1 MKKFISSKSIPA
13 YLPIVNI
20 DTDMIIPKQ
29 FLKTIK
35 RTGLGKNLFY
45 EMRYD
50 EKGKMIDDFILN
62 KNPFNNSKILIAGK
76 NFGCGSSREHAP
88 WALLDFGI
96 TCVISSS
103 YADIFY
109 NNCFKN
115 WILPIKRPGRGKY
128 LFFEMRYDD
137 EGNEIKD
144 FVLNQ
149 KPFNQ
154 SKILIAGK
162 NFGCGSSREHAP
174 WALLD
179 FGITCV
185 ISSSYADIFYNNCFK
200 NGILPIKIN
209 EEKIKQISEYSLR
222 KEEIKIDLNDQK
234 VIFGNNEIKFDLDQ
248 FKKKCLLEGLDDI
261 ALSLEKSEKIES
273 FEKKLKASKPWILND

>member
-1 MKKFISSKSIPA
+1 MQKFKTIKSIPA
-13 YLPIVNI
+13 YLSIVNI

-45 EMRYD
+45 EIRYN
-50 EKGKMIDDFILN
+50 EKGNLIEDFILN
-62 KNPFNNSKILIAGK
+62 
-76 NFGCGSSREHAP
+76 
-88 WALLDFGI
+88 
-96 TCVISSS
+96 T
-103 YADIFY
+103 
-109 NNCFKN
+109 
-115 WILPIKRPGRGKY
+115 
-128 LFFEMRYDD
+128 
-137 EGNEIKD
+137 
-144 FVLNQ
+144 
-149 KPFNQ
+149 KPFNE

-200 NGILPIKIN
+200 NGILPIILPDT
-209 EEKIKQISEYSLR
+209 KIKELSDYSKR
-222 KEEIKIDLNDQK
+222 KEEITVNLEEQKITY
-234 VIFGNNEIKFDLDQ
+234 GNNETTFEIDQ

-261 ALSLEKSEKIES
+261 ALSLEKNPKITE
-273 FEKKLKASKPWILND
+273 FEKKLVTNKPWILND

>member
-1 MKKFISSKSIPA
+1 MLESIKIKMQKFNSLTSIPA

-35 RTGLGKNLFY
+35 RTGLGKSLFF

-50 EKGKMIDDFILN
+50 DNGNEIKDFILN
-62 KNPFNNSKILIAGK
+62 QKPYSQSTILIAGK

-109 NNCFKN
+109 
-115 WILPIKRPGRGKY
+115 
-128 LFFEMRYDD
+128 
-137 EGNEIKD
+137 
-144 FVLNQ
+144 
-149 KPFNQ
+149 
-154 SKILIAGK
+154 S
-162 NFGCGSSREHAP
+162 
-174 WALLD
+174 
-179 FGITCV
+179 
-185 ISSSYADIFYNNCFK
+185 NCFK
-200 NGILPIKIN
+200 NGILPIILE
-209 EEKIKQISEYSLR
+209 EEKIKELSLYSSR
-222 KEEIKIDLNDQK
+222 KEEISIDLDEQK
-234 VIFGNNEIKFDLDQ
+234 IIYGNNETKFVIDP

-261 ALSLEKSEKIES
+261 ALSLEKSKQIDTY
-273 FEKKLKASKPWILND
+273 EKKLKENKPWIFND

>member
-1 MKKFISSKSIPA
+1 MKKFDTLESIPA

-35 RTGLGKNLFY
+35 RTGLGKNLFF

-50 EKGKMIDDFILN
+50 ETGKEIKNFILN
-62 KNPFNNSKILIAGK
+62 
-76 NFGCGSSREHAP
+76 
-88 WALLDFGI
+88 
-96 TCVISSS
+96 
-103 YADIFY
+103 
-109 NNCFKN
+109 
-115 WILPIKRPGRGKY
+115 
-128 LFFEMRYDD
+128 
-137 EGNEIKD
+137 NEPYT
-144 FVLNQ
+144 N
-149 KPFNQ
+149 

-200 NGILPIKIN
+200 NGILPITIS
-209 EEKIKQISEYSLR
+209 EEQIKQISEYSNR
-222 KEEIKIDLNDQK
+222 REKILINLKDQK
-234 VIFGNNEIKFDLDQ
+234 IVFGNNEIKFELDE
-248 FKKKCLLEGLDDI
+248 FKKKCLIEGLDDI
-261 ALSLEKSEKIES
+261 ALSLEKSDKIDS
-273 FEKKLKASKPWILND
+273 FEKKLKSSKPWIFND

>member
-1 MKKFISSKSIPA
+1 MQRFNKLKSIPA

-35 RTGLGKNLFY
+35 RTGLGKNLF
-45 EMRYD
+45 
-50 EKGKMIDDFILN
+50 
-62 KNPFNNSKILIAGK
+62 
-76 NFGCGSSREHAP
+76 
-88 WALLDFGI
+88 
-96 TCVISSS
+96 
-103 YADIFY
+103 
-109 NNCFKN
+109 
-115 WILPIKRPGRGKY
+115 
-128 LFFEMRYDD
+128 FEMRYDD
-137 EGNEIKD
+137 QGNFIKD

-149 KPFNQ
+149 EPFNK

-200 NGILPIKIN
+200 NGILPIVLD
-209 EEKIKQISEYSLR
+209 EEKIKLISEYSNR
-222 KEEIKIDLNDQK
+222 KEEIEVNLESQKI
-234 VIFGNNEIKFDLDQ
+234 IFGNNEIKFELDS

-261 ALSLEKSEKIES
+261 ALSLEKTDKIIS
-273 FEKKLKASKPWILND
+273 FENSLKNLKPWIFND